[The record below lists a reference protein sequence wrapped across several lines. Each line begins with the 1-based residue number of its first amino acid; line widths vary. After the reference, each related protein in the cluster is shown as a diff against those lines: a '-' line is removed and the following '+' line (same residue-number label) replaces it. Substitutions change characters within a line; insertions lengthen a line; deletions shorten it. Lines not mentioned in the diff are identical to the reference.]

1 MGDIRSLAS
10 ELYRSWV
17 DIVSQ
22 ESKKETINVI
32 VTDQTQDGPVSL
44 LQSLADEVSENLKKE
59 SETVEDDYVSPLK
72 SRKVPTVI
80 KPKSTIMDGS
90 IKINK
95 KNLPSNKKDK
105 VKDKDK
111 DKEKEKEREKRKRQE
126 NKEKERSKRFRP
138 DGP

>member
-1 MGDIRSLAS
+1 MG
-10 ELYRSWV
+10 
-17 DIVSQ
+17 
-22 ESKKETINVI
+22 
-32 VTDQTQDGPVSL
+32 
-44 LQSLADEVSENLKKE
+44 QSLADEVSENLKKE

-95 KNLPSNKKDK
+95 KNLPSVKKDK
-105 VKDKDK
+105 VKEKEKDKVKEKDKDKEDKKDK

-138 DGP
+138 DGPGHRDEVAPEEKQRIKDMARKMKEE